1 MIIPKEG
8 RQSKITYD
16 SDLYSV
22 IETLPSVRRRR
33 KYIICLIL
41 FLVIIAV
48 AIIIYFILRSNNESN
63 DNTNPNEKVDRIQFT
78 QSINPEKTHYIL
90 NTKDSY
96 TELKNLKLSTDIY
109 NSSNYT
115 YQWESQDKNT
125 ETYFKEFIPFNS
137 SNYWDITQYDYIYLK
152 IYSHK
157 KTSSYFRIII
167 YCQER
172 GEGLINAYYSYP
184 IQINWEG
191 WKDIWIPLS
200 IFESSY
206 NPNFTKVTNIK
217 ICSSGWDMV
226 PNPETILNID
236 TILFTKANFDFN
248 INNIPDEQYSYILN
262 RLVQSI
268 ILNLTDTENIT
279 KITSMLNYHVNVA
292 KDLQKNLDKS
302 GKNPPFNY
310 KMTVSSNMKN
320 IYDDIKKLAMGY
332 SIKGS
337 DLYKNSTLLNDIL
350 YALDYMHENYYTK
363 RDQNIFT
370 ESDNWWDWE
379 IGCSNTIVDILAMI
393 HDEINEN
400 DINKYLTPVNT
411 YAPLPGNYWANT
423 LSLAYTC
430 VFSAVLQKNYKKIAI
445 SVEMLR
451 DIFNKVENG
460 EGFYDDGSFIQH
472 MYIAYNGGYGNELI
486 KSFAYIGYSLYGT
499 YFSFDN
505 YYENEI
511 YNLVINSI
519 LPFIYK
525 GAFFDLVRGRSIARN
540 SYGISTTKET
550 MNSLCLIMEFLSNT
564 NDYQNNLKSFVKYL
578 YSTNTTYYSGYLAPL
593 SVKLLINLENNDL
606 IKPKKIENFAKVYSR
621 MDKAISQNNNI
632 AIGISM
638 SSTRIGR
645 YEALSGEN
653 VDGWYS
659 GDGMIYIYLDP
670 NDYASYFWQNV
681 NHYRLPGTTI
691 SNAPRENKNTEGKNS
706 LNIYDFVG
714 GSYYDNNM
722 VVAMKFAS
730 ENKNNGFNSSLVG
743 NKGYFLFDNVLI
755 CLGNNITSSD
765 DFDIESI
772 IENRK
777 INGDF
782 YINDQKVNTDNKN
795 GDVNGKYLYIENY
808 GGIYIPEYNNV
819 KYNITDN
826 NFIEIYFS
834 YGKLIENMN
843 YKYILLPGIT
853 KNEFEELVNNFII
866 LSNNEIAS
874 VVQNTKTNETQ
885 YIFWQKGSFNNVNVE
900 EPCVIIE
907 TQSKL
912 YISDPTQKLKKFN
925 IILNNKTYNLEPK
938 NGYTITLNK

>member
-90 NTKDSY
+90 NTKNSY

-236 TILFTKANFDFN
+236 TILFTKAIFDFN

-393 HDEINEN
+393 HDEITEN

-550 MNSLCLIMEFLSNT
+550 MNSLCLIMEFLSNN

-593 SVKLLINLENNDL
+593 SVKLLINLEKNDL
-606 IKPKKIENFAKVYSR
+606 IKPKQIENFAKVYSR

-659 GDGMIYIYLDP
+659 GDGMTYIYLDP

-691 SNAPRENKNTEGKNS
+691 SNAPRENKNTEGKDS
-706 LNIYDFVG
+706 LNIYDFIG
-714 GSYYDNNM
+714 GVYYDNNM

-755 CLGNNITSSD
+755 CLGNNISSSD

-885 YIFWQKGSFNNVNVE
+885 YIFWQKGSYNNVNVE